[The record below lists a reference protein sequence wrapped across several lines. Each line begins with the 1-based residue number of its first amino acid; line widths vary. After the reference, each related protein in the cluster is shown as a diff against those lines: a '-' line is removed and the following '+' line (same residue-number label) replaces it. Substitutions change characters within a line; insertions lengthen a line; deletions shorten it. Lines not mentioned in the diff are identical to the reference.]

1 MQEELRSQKNDN
13 RYVLY
18 EDRIEVV
25 SRSRTVTLPLPVDKD
40 RYMNYLC
47 FTGIFYIGD
56 KLYATVAT
64 RESYD
69 LKFVIDEDSIELT
82 DPTPFY

>member
-1 MQEELRSQKNDN
+1 MPESLLSHKNDN

-18 EDRIEVV
+18 EDRIEVI

-40 RYMNYLC
+40 RYMNYIC
-47 FTGIFYIGD
+47 FTGIFYSGD
-56 KLYATVAT
+56 KLYVTVAT

-69 LKFVIDEDSIELT
+69 LKFIMDEDIIEIT

>member
-25 SRSRTVTLPLPVDKD
+25 SR
-40 RYMNYLC
+40 Y
-47 FTGIFYIGD
+47 GH
-56 KLYATVAT
+56 VAIAG
-64 RESYD
+64 R
-69 LKFVIDEDSIELT
+69 
-82 DPTPFY
+82 